1 MVHKTSHRGVHSG
14 NTLRAFKSRYS
25 RRYQNQSCIVSRVR
39 PELLKK
45 LVGGDADDKVPA
57 DDKRTAQLNNVAV
70 DVALSLNKQSRWLL
84 PSALIRQIQS
94 NDVAQSDLTVS
105 LLERHKLKR
114 PSSCVSFHS
123 NKGEVKRIQPRN
135 GRYFSFNFPTAD
147 GKSRRAY
154 RREKRE
160 ELIEQLRANT
170 AGKTEKIV
178 GKQIEVFTELGRAA
192 RNPEIGESEVRYE
205 VYYPSPAQSS
215 LSHNPKYIK
224 QDVSVAPGD
233 NNEHVQHGKPKKQH
247 RGKQRKRMSVKD
259 LDDCDLPSYHAH
271 YQHDLVPVTDS
282 QEIAQVGDSQEI
294 AQVGDSQEIA
304 QAADGSVQ
312 HKITDCL
319 LGSLIEKA
327 ERLQQMVGVAKTRR
341 RKKSGSKTS
350 SHHQED
356 KSHIVYLSEAQQADD
371 SEAEASLSAAS
382 TALPVAVT
390 PLESTRVLLP
400 TEDVTVTSLKDSFG
414 QNYFE
419 AACRPRKFLLDITT
433 NVKELLK
440 KRGVQPKVAD
450 ITDDALTYLI
460 FIHDGFYDDEH
471 DVYKVLLNSRLREG
485 LLSVQVNTDDGQDLY
500 KGTVINLVSCAVDF
514 AEGFVA
520 ELQGRN
526 HFPSFCDRDETK
538 GEQRELK
545 HHLGSAEIYVPSL
558 QRIFQMG
565 SSLTDF
571 SLPSLSDMLQEEP
584 VFCDVCYDDVS
595 PLTQDSASATTLLK
609 CKHRVC
615 DSCWSQ
621 HIHSRLH
628 QGFVRVTCPGYD
640 CQDEVKVGVLLSV
653 VPLGT
658 VEKVLKRQDEIRIGA
673 SVTEKW
679 CPNQS
684 CGRVLH
690 LQAATAAGHNSQ
702 LQAATASGPNSQL
715 QAATSSDPNFQL
727 QAATASDPNSQLQAA
742 TASDP
747 NSQLQAATAS
757 DPNSTLQAATASDP
771 NSQLQQDVVCTC
783 GSHVCFQC
791 LSPAHWPASCA
802 QAEDYRHKLATTVFP
817 DREAEVHDDHN
828 IALEAKQKRELE
840 EQKVM
845 LVEGKYCP
853 RCRNFVYKNGG
864 CPQMTCNCGQN
875 FCWFCGKAGYSHPY
889 RGKGCVDEHAEKKLT
904 TTIIVRHLQ
913 LATDEKKEERQKA
926 AAVQRQRVSLM
937 ERAAEHRQRRLNA
950 QHGKVVT
957 SMAKAVATAAAK
969 DTTLAQHIVN
979 VCSNTFPSSA
989 PEPSALTSSAVK
1001 TPKVMDVVTTFLK
1014 RAARSKQEL
1023 YEVAEYSL
1031 VLLKDLPDSL
1041 HRRRALRI
1049 SEDLGAFCT
1058 FAQSIFEAWGASHSG
1073 QGQEGVK
1080 AVMRLA
1086 EIQGWINSALASHV
1100 ATVRKLRSSG
1110 LDKQ

>member
-14 NTLRAFKSRYS
+14 NTLRAFNSRYS
-25 RRYQNQSCIVSRVR
+25 RRYQNQACIVSRVR

-45 LVGGDADDKVPA
+45 LVSGDADDNLEPA
-57 DDKRTAQLNNVAV
+57 DDKGTAQLNNVAV

-84 PSALIRQIQS
+84 PSTLIRQIQS

-135 GRYFSFNFPTAD
+135 GRYFSFNFPNAD

-154 RREKRE
+154 KREKRE
-160 ELIEQLRANT
+160 ELLLEQLKAST
-170 AGKTEKIV
+170 AAKNMKTDSEKIAGRKV
-178 GKQIEVFTELGRAA
+178 EVFTELGRRRVALE
-192 RNPEIGESEVRYE
+192 RNNFIDQGVGESEVRYE

-224 QDVSVAPGD
+224 QDVSLAPGD
-233 NNEHVQHGKPKKQH
+233 NSEHVQHGKPKKQH

-259 LDDCDLPSYHAH
+259 LDDCDLPSYHAD
-271 YQHDLVPVTDS
+271 YQHDLAPVTDS

-304 QAADGSVQ
+304 QVGDSQEIAQVGDSQEIAQAAGVTVQ
-312 HKITDCL
+312 HKTTDCL

-371 SEAEASLSAAS
+371 SEAEASPKA
-382 TALPVAVT
+382 TPTTLPVAAT
-390 PLESTRVLLP
+390 PSDSTRVVLP
-400 TEDVTVTSLKDSFG
+400 NIDVTFTSLRDCFG
-414 QNYFE
+414 KNYFE

-471 DVYKVLLNSRLREG
+471 DVYKMLLNSRLREG

-520 ELQGRN
+520 ELQERN
-526 HFPSFCDRDETK
+526 HFPSFCDK

-545 HHLGSAEIYVPSL
+545 RHLGSAEIYIPSL
-558 QRIFQMG
+558 ERNFQTG

-595 PLTQDSASATTLLK
+595 PMTQDSASATTLLK

-658 VEKVLKRQDEIRIGA
+658 VEKVLLRQEEVRIGA

-690 LQAATAAGHNSQ
+690 LQAATAAG
-702 LQAATASGPNSQL
+702 PNSQL
-715 QAATSSDPNFQL
+715 RAATGSG
-727 QAATASDPNSQLQAA
+727 
-742 TASDP
+742 
-747 NSQLQAATAS
+747 
-757 DPNSTLQAATASDP
+757 P
-771 NSQLQQDVVCTC
+771 NSQLQQDVVCAC
-783 GSHVCFQC
+783 GTHVCFQC

-817 DREAEVHDDHN
+817 DREAEVEDDHN
-828 IALEAKQKRELE
+828 FALEAKVKRERE
-840 EQKVM
+840 ERMAKKVM

-864 CPQMTCNCGQN
+864 CPQMTCCCGQI
-875 FCWFCGKAGYSHPY
+875 FCWFCGRAGYSHPN
-889 RGKGCVDEHAEKKLT
+889 RGRGCVDKETEKEMT
-904 TTIIVRHLQ
+904 TTIVIRHRGHSE
-913 LATDEKKEERQKA
+913 DEKKEERQQA

-957 SMAKAVATAAAK
+957 SMAKAVATAAVK

-1058 FAQSIFEAWGASHSG
+1058 FAQSIFEAWGASPSG
-1073 QGQEGVK
+1073 QGQGVK

>member
-1 MVHKTSHRGVHSG
+1 MVHKTTHRGVHSG
-14 NTLRAFKSRYS
+14 NTLRAFNSRYS
-25 RRYQNQSCIVSRVR
+25 RRYQNQACIVSRVR

-45 LVGGDADDKVPA
+45 LVSGNGADNKVPA
-57 DDKRTAQLNNVAV
+57 DDKRSRTPQLNNVAV

-84 PSALIRQIQS
+84 PSALIRQIES
-94 NDVAQSDLTVS
+94 NDVARSDLTVS

-154 RREKRE
+154 KRERRE
-160 ELIEQLRANT
+160 ELLEQIRANN
-170 AGKTEKIV
+170 AGKTQKIV
-178 GKQIEVFTELGRAA
+178 GKKIEVFTELGRAA
-192 RNPEIGESEVRYE
+192 RNLEIGESEVRYE

-233 NNEHVQHGKPKKQH
+233 DSEHVQHGKPKKQH

-259 LDDCDLPSYHAH
+259 LDECDLPSHNAH
-271 YQHDLVPVTDS
+271 YQQHITPVTDS

-294 AQVGDSQEIA
+294 AQ
-304 QAADGSVQ
+304 AADVTVQ
-312 HKITDCL
+312 HKTTDCL

-341 RKKSGSKTS
+341 SKRRGSKITS

-356 KSHIVYLSEAQQADD
+356 KSHIVYLSEAQQADY
-371 SEAEASLSAAS
+371 SEAEGSSPAAS

-390 PLESTRVLLP
+390 PLEPTRVLLP
-400 TEDVTVTSLKDSFG
+400 NEDVTVASLKDSFG

-433 NVKELLK
+433 NVRELLK
-440 KRGVQPKVAD
+440 KQGVQHKVAD
-450 ITDDALTYLI
+450 ITDDALTYLV

-471 DVYKVLLNSRLREG
+471 DVYKVLLNSCLREG

-514 AEGFVA
+514 IEGFVA
-520 ELQGRN
+520 ELQAQN
-526 HFPSFCDRDETK
+526 HFPSFHDRVETK
-538 GEQRELK
+538 GEQLELK
-545 HHLGSAEIYVPSL
+545 HHLGSAEVYVPSL

-565 SSLTDF
+565 SGLTDF

-595 PLTQDSASATTLLK
+595 PLTQGSSSATTLLK

-658 VEKVLKRQDEIRIGA
+658 VEKVLQRQEEVRIGA
-673 SVTEKW
+673 SLTEKW

-690 LQAATAAGHNSQ
+690 LQAATSQ
-702 LQAATASGPNSQL
+702 LQAATV
-715 QAATSSDPNFQL
+715 
-727 QAATASDPNSQLQAA
+727 SDPNSQLQAA
-742 TASDP
+742 AAS
-747 NSQLQAATAS
+747 S
-757 DPNSTLQAATASDP
+757 P
-771 NSQLQQDVVCTC
+771 NSQLQQDVLCAC
-783 GSHVCFQC
+783 GAHVCFQC

-802 QAEDYRHKLATTVFP
+802 QAEDYRHKLATTIFP
-817 DREAEVHDDHN
+817 DREGEVHDDHN
-828 IALEAKQKRELE
+828 VDLEAKQKREME
-840 EQKVM
+840 EKKVM
-845 LVEGKYCP
+845 MVEGKYCP
-853 RCRNFVYKNGG
+853 RCSNFVYKDGG
-864 CPQMTCNCGQN
+864 CPQMTCRCGQN
-875 FCWFCGKAGYSHPY
+875 FCWFCGKAGSSHPN
-889 RGKGCVDEHAEKKLT
+889 RGIGCVSEYTEKKLT
-904 TTIIVRHLQ
+904 TTIVVHHLE
-913 LATDEKKEERQKA
+913 LPADEKKEERQKA

-937 ERAAEHRQRRLNA
+937 ERAAEHRQRRLNG

-969 DTTLAQHIVN
+969 DKTLAQHIVN
-979 VCSNTFPSSA
+979 VCSNTFPSSFPQPTAA
-989 PEPSALTSSAVK
+989 PVSPAVK
-1001 TPKVMDVVTTFLK
+1001 TPRVIEVVTTFLK
-1014 RAARSKQEL
+1014 RAARSKREL

-1058 FAQSIFEAWGASHSG
+1058 FAQSIFEAWGASPSG

-1086 EIQGWINSALASHV
+1086 EIQGWINSVLASHV
-1100 ATVRKLRSSG
+1100 ATVRKLRGSG